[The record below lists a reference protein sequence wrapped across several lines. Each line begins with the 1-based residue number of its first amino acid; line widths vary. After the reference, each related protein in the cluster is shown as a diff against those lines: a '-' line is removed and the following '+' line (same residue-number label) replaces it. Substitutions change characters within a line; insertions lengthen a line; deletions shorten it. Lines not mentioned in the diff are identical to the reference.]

1 MYFFYIYNKN
11 TVSMALR
18 DVKDLVIRYPGHPKY
33 EPDRIIEDDEIEVI
47 VQKLEMIL
55 FTNKGE
61 VLGNLDIGAN
71 LEYYL
76 WQTRVTTG
84 NLKNKVEEQIITY
97 IPELIAIGYTFD
109 VQLFEGTLRDILY
122 LNFVIKGYNIDFVF
136 E

>member
-1 MYFFYIYNKN
+1 
-11 TVSMALR
+11 MALK

-33 EPDRIIEDDEIEVI
+33 EPDRIVEDDEVQVI

-61 VLGNLDIGAN
+61 VLGDTNMGCN

-76 WQTRVTTG
+76 WQTKITMG
-84 NLKNKVEEQIITY
+84 NLKSKIEEQIGIY
-97 IPELIAIGYTFD
+97 IPELITLGYT
-109 VQLFEGTLRDILY
+109 LNIYLYEGALRDILN
-122 LNFVIKGYNIDFVF
+122 LDFVIKGYNIEFVF

>member
-1 MYFFYIYNKN
+1 
-11 TVSMALR
+11 MALK
-18 DVKDLVIRYPGHPKY
+18 DVKDFVIRYPGHPKY
-33 EPDRIIEDDEIEVI
+33 QPDRIIEDDEVEVI

-61 VLGNLDIGAN
+61 VLGDINIGVN

-84 NLKNKVEEQIITY
+84 NLKSKVEEQINTY
-97 IPELIAIGYTFD
+97 IPELNSLGYTFD
-109 VQLFEGTLRDILY
+109 VSLYEGTLRDILY
-122 LNFVIKGYNIDFVF
+122 LSFTIKGYNIEFIY

>member
-1 MYFFYIYNKN
+1 
-11 TVSMALR
+11 MALN
-18 DVKDLVIRYPGHPKY
+18 DVKDFVIRYSGHPKY
-33 EPDRIIEDDEIEVI
+33 EPRRVVEDDDVEVI

-61 VLGNLDIGAN
+61 VLGDTEIGCN

-84 NLKNKVEEQIITY
+84 NLKSKVEEQIYTY
-97 IPELIAIGYTFD
+97 IPELYDLGYTFD
-109 VQLFEGTLRDILY
+109 LRLYEGTLRDILY
-122 LNFVIKGYNIDFVF
+122 LDFVIKGYNIEFVF

>member
-1 MYFFYIYNKN
+1 
-11 TVSMALR
+11 MALK

-33 EPDRIIEDDEIEVI
+33 EADRIVEDDEIEVI

-61 VLGNLDIGAN
+61 VLGNTDIGCN

-76 WQTRVTTG
+76 WQTRITTG
-84 NLKNKVEEQIITY
+84 NLKSKVEEQIRTY
-97 IPELIAIGYTFD
+97 IPELITLGYTLELE
-109 VQLFEGTLRDILY
+109 LFEGTLRDILY
-122 LNFVIKGYNIDFVF
+122 LNFMIKGYNIDFVF

>member
-1 MYFFYIYNKN
+1 
-11 TVSMALR
+11 MALR

-33 EPDRIIEDDEIEVI
+33 QSDRVIEDDEVEVI

-61 VLGNLDIGAN
+61 VLGNIDIGAN

-84 NLKNKVEEQIITY
+84 NLKNKVEEQIASY
-97 IPELIAIGYTFD
+97 IPELVAIGYTFD

-122 LNFVIKGYNIDFVF
+122 LNFVIKGYNIDFIF

>member
-1 MYFFYIYNKN
+1 
-11 TVSMALR
+11 MALKS
-18 DVKDLVIRYPGHPKY
+18 VKDLVIRYPGHPKY
-33 EPDRIIEDDEIEVI
+33 EPGRIIEDDEVEAI

-61 VLGNLDIGAN
+61 VLGDTNIGVN

-84 NLKNKVEEQIITY
+84 SLKSKVIEQINTY
-97 IPELIAIGYTFD
+97 IPELNDLGYQFE
-109 VQLFEGTLRDILY
+109 LYLYEGTVRDILY
-122 LNFVIKGYNIDFVF
+122 LNFIINGYNIDFVF

>member
-1 MYFFYIYNKN
+1 
-11 TVSMALR
+11 MALR

-33 EPDRIIEDDEIEVI
+33 EADRIVEDDEIEVI

-61 VLGNLDIGAN
+61 VLGDTNIGCN

-76 WQTRVTTG
+76 WQTRITTG
-84 NLKNKVEEQIITY
+84 NLKSKVEEQISTY
-97 IPELIAIGYTFD
+97 IPELIVLGYTLD
-109 VQLFEGTLRDILY
+109 IQLFEGTLRDILY

>member
-1 MYFFYIYNKN
+1 
-11 TVSMALR
+11 MALKN
-18 DVKDLVIRYPGHPKY
+18 VKDLVIRYPGHPKY
-33 EPDRIIEDDEIEVI
+33 EPGRIIEDDEVEVI

-61 VLGNLDIGAN
+61 VLGDTNIGVN

-84 NLKNKVEEQIITY
+84 SLKSKVIEQINTY
-97 IPELIAIGYTFD
+97 IPELNDLGYQFD
-109 VQLFEGTLRDILY
+109 LYLYEGTVRDILY

>member
-1 MYFFYIYNKN
+1 
-11 TVSMALR
+11 MALR

-33 EPDRIIEDDEIEVI
+33 QPDRIIEDDEIEVI

-61 VLGNLDIGAN
+61 VLGNIDIGCN

-84 NLKNKVEEQIITY
+84 NLKNKVEEQIALY
-97 IPELIAIGYTFD
+97 VPELVSIGYSFE

-122 LNFVIKGYNIDFVF
+122 LNFVIKGYNIDFIF

>member
-1 MYFFYIYNKN
+1 
-11 TVSMALR
+11 MALK

-33 EPDRIIEDDEIEVI
+33 QEGRIVEDDEVEVI

-61 VLGNLDIGAN
+61 VLGNIDIGAN

-84 NLKNKVEEQIITY
+84 TLKKKVDEQIATY
-97 IPELIAIGYTFD
+97 IPELISLGYTLSVD
-109 VQLFEGTLRDILY
+109 LYEGQLRDILY
-122 LNFVIKGYNIDFVF
+122 LNFVIKGYNIEFVY

>member
-1 MYFFYIYNKN
+1 
-11 TVSMALR
+11 MALR

-33 EPDRIIEDDEIEVI
+33 EPGRIIEDDEIEVI

-61 VLGNLDIGAN
+61 VLGNIDIGAN

-84 NLKNKVEEQIITY
+84 NLKNKVEEQIATY
-97 IPELIAIGYTFD
+97 IPELISIGYSFD

>member
-1 MYFFYIYNKN
+1 
-11 TVSMALR
+11 MALK

-33 EPDRIIEDDEIEVI
+33 EPGRIVEDDEVEVI

-61 VLGNLDIGAN
+61 VLGDIDIGAN

-76 WQTRVTTG
+76 WQTRITTG
-84 NLKNKVEEQIITY
+84 NLKNKIEEQISIY
-97 IPELIAIGYTFD
+97 IPELRTLGYTFD
-109 VQLFEGTLRDILY
+109 LYLYEGTLRDILV
-122 LNFVIKGYNIDFVF
+122 LNFVIKGYNIEFIY